1 MTVDSRFRRWTAL
14 QRMSG
19 SDALST
25 LRRASSPLTLIVIGL
40 AVGASVALAPT
51 VVLLAAGALVLA
63 TIAIWYPGVLLA
75 LYLVVPPFF
84 KAALQPHMPIDLTV
98 LLAALC
104 IPQVLAILAPG
115 HRVPIRGFVL
125 WALLA
130 ALVAGGTTWSIA
142 QGIAWETALYWFG
155 LGFAPLLAAYRVAR
169 SSRHIEHFVRAML
182 VAGLTVVTAG
192 LLGSGAVR
200 LEILDANAIGAGR
213 AALLIPILALTWTSP
228 RRIIRIAAIA
238 ATPAAFYVA
247 LASGS
252 RGPIVAFL
260 AVAAVVGLFSVL
272 KRDRLKRV
280 LLTAGVAVIAYL
292 GLQFVLPEVPTVS
305 LDRVA
310 TLGTVIVGDSPDV
323 SVDVRYVLYH
333 AALHAFQEAPLQ
345 GVGTGGFPFILS
357 SDLAH
362 YTYPHNVVLQFAAE
376 FGLAGL
382 LVFGSLVGVALLRRL
397 PTNPTWTTIRVL
409 ALFFLINGLVSSDAL
424 ENRLMWGTLVLL
436 LAAPAHP
443 QQSEEDSVASVASK
457 NVVMEEREVK
467 VIPLAPSRSYTLSEP
482 RGQRASV

>member
-1 MTVDSRFRRWTAL
+1 VELWKQSALLTVDSRSRRWTAL

-25 LRRASSPLTLIVIGL
+25 LRRASSPLTLVVVGL
-40 AVGASVALAPT
+40 AVGASVALAPA
-51 VVLLAAGALVLA
+51 VVLMAAGVLVLA

-84 KAALQPHMPIDLTV
+84 KAALQPHVPIDLTV

-104 IPQVLAILAPG
+104 IPQILAILAPG
-115 HRVPIRGFVL
+115 PRVPIRGFVL

-142 QGIAWETALYWFG
+142 QGIAWETALYWLG

-169 SSRHIEHFVRAML
+169 SKRHVEHFVRALL
-182 VAGLTVVTAG
+182 VASLTVVAAG

-200 LEILDANAIGAGR
+200 LEVLDANAIGAGR

-228 RRIIRIAAIA
+228 GRIIRVAAIA

-280 LLTAGVAVIAYL
+280 LLTAGVAGSAYF
-292 GLQFVLPEVPTVS
+292 GLHSVLPELPTIS

-310 TLGTVIVGDSPDV
+310 SLGSVIAGDSPDV
-323 SVDVRYVLYH
+323 SVDVRYALFN
-333 AALHAFQEAPLQ
+333 AALHAFRGAPLQ

-357 SDLAH
+357 GDLAH

-382 LVFGSLVGVALLRRL
+382 LLFSGLVAVALLRRL
-397 PTNPTWTTIRVL
+397 PASSTWTTIRIL

-436 LAAPAHP
+436 LAASAYPH
-443 QQSEEDSVASVASK
+443 QSDEDNVAIVESK
-457 NVVMEEREVK
+457 NVVQRETSSD
-467 VIPLAPSRSYTLSEP
+467 VIPIPSSRS
-482 RGQRASV
+482 